1 MSRFNSSVFRD
12 ALLFAI
18 AMLTC
23 LPQLASNR
31 VRADEVHLKNGLVLE
46 GKAFFV
52 QSLDGSGNRSAGEIA
67 VYPILLI
74 DEGYKRCFV
83 PRRQRLQVIP
93 QAELSKYD
101 KFKIPQRT
109 RGRSKM
115 LAQVGMFMSAT
126 EFTKFGWRTVT
137 LKTLNGPRPILQG
150 VTLITPKQI
159 NITGLKEHWEYAIAT
174 TSVEQPI
181 LDAMIR
187 NVTDQQNPEDR
198 MMIARFYAQAG
209 MYRHSERELES
220 IQKDF
225 TEYADRTAVKL
236 GEVRQLMCQQLLVEL
251 QRRRLAGQ
259 HALVYTASKRFP
271 VQKASATVRRDVRGL
286 ILDYDQARSNGEL
299 ALALLG
305 DLQAELK
312 DEKQIKEIAPR
323 RSTVTEELN
332 YETLGRL
339 DAFLNLADD
348 KTLAAEEKLALAYS
362 GWLLGSANAG
372 PNLEVAL
379 RLWDARFTIMDI
391 LRTDDFNLRKTK
403 LVSLQRLEGVSAKTI
418 LQMIALLPPAIE
430 TPNLR
435 VGAAFSVTVATD
447 KGRDKDGETAGSE
460 VRYQVL
466 LPTGYNHHHSYPMIV
481 ALHSARRTAVK
492 ELTWWG
498 GTATR
503 PLQSQRR
510 GYIVIAPEYSQDK
523 QAVYDYSA
531 RTHRIVIES
540 IRNARKRFNVNSD
553 RIFLAGHGMGGD
565 AAFDIGMSHPD
576 IFAGVIPITGV
587 SDGICKY
594 YINNA
599 KSLPWYVV
607 VGELDRDTLA
617 RNMRD
622 IGAMLRRGFNIM
634 YVEYEGRGYETYYEE
649 IHRLFDWM
657 DRHQRPKPP
666 REIDVKIVRPTDNRF
681 YWVKLDDLP
690 QTLSLD
696 GPPKNRRLRV
706 KKMILN
712 ARVSEGNTVSI
723 RSGAKKT
730 TIWLSP
736 DFVDFDRRVR
746 VEIKGRRR
754 FNDFLRPDLQDM
766 LEDLRTRGDRQ
777 RLFWVKM
784 EFK

>member
-1 MSRFNSSVFRD
+1 MSNFKKNVFRR
-12 ALLFAI
+12 LPTFAI
-18 AMLTC
+18 VTLGVVY
-23 LPQLASNR
+23 SFG
-31 VRADEVHLKNGLVLE
+31 DEVHLKNGLVLE
-46 GKAFFV
+46 GKAVYV
-52 QSLDGSGNRSAGEIA
+52 QALDGSGNRNAGEIA
-67 VYPILLI
+67 VYPILMT

-83 PRRQRLQVIP
+83 PRRQRVQIIP

-109 RGRSKM
+109 LGRSKM
-115 LAQVGMFMSAT
+115 LARVGVFVNAT
-126 EFTKFGWRTVT
+126 QFTKFGRRTVT
-137 LKTLNGPRPILQG
+137 VKTPNGPRAIIQG
-150 VTLITPKQI
+150 VTDITPRQI
-159 NITGLKEHWEYAIAT
+159 TVIGLKEHWKYGIAT
-174 TSVEQPI
+174 TSIEFPI

-225 TEYADRTAVKL
+225 ADYAERVGVKL

-251 QRRRLAGQ
+251 QRRKLAGQ
-259 HALVYTASKRFP
+259 HALVYRASKRFP
-271 VQKASATVRRDVRGL
+271 VQKASATVRRDVRAT
-286 ILDYDQARSNGEL
+286 ISDYDQARDNGEL
-299 ALALLG
+299 VLALLG
-305 DLQAELK
+305 DLQAEIKDQDQLK
-312 DEKQIKEIAPR
+312 SLAPL

-348 KTLAAEEKLALAYS
+348 KTLTAQEKLSLAYS
-362 GWLLGSANAG
+362 GWVLGSANAVT
-372 PNLEVAL
+372 NLEVAL
-379 RLWDARFTIMDI
+379 RLWDARVVVMDF
-391 LRTDDFNLRKTK
+391 LRTDDFNQRKVK
-403 LVSLQRLEGVSAKTI
+403 LIGLQRLEGVSATTI
-418 LQMIALLPPAIE
+418 QQMIPLLPPAIE

-435 VGAAFSVTVATD
+435 VGSAFPVTVTSDKSNNDGKAATSD
-447 KGRDKDGETAGSE
+447 
-460 VRYQVL
+460 VRYSVL

-481 ALHSARRTAVK
+481 ALHSARRTAEK
-492 ELTWWG
+492 ELSWWG
-498 GTATR
+498 GTAVR

-510 GYIVIAPEYSQDK
+510 GYIVIAPEYTRDK
-523 QAVYDYSA
+523 QALYDYSA

-553 RIFLAGHGMGGD
+553 RIYLAGHGMGGD

-594 YINNA
+594 YYKNA
-599 KSLPWYVV
+599 KALPWYVV

-622 IGAMLRRGFNIM
+622 ISRMLRLGFNIM

-657 DRHQRPKPP
+657 DQHQRPKPP
-666 REIDVKIVRPTDNRF
+666 REIEVDIVRSSDNRF
-681 YWVKLDDLP
+681 YWVKLDGLP
-690 QTLSLD
+690 DTLSLD
-696 GPPKNRRLRV
+696 GPPNNRKVRV
-706 KKMILN
+706 KKMLLN
-712 ARVSEGNTVSI
+712 ARVNVGNAVNV
-723 RSGAKKT
+723 RSGAEKT

-736 DFVDFDRRVR
+736 EFVDFDRRVR
-746 VEIKGRRR
+746 IEIKGRQR
-754 FNDFLRPDLQDM
+754 FNDFLRPDLQAM
-766 LEDLRTRGDRQ
+766 LEDLRNRGDRQ

-784 EFK
+784 EFN